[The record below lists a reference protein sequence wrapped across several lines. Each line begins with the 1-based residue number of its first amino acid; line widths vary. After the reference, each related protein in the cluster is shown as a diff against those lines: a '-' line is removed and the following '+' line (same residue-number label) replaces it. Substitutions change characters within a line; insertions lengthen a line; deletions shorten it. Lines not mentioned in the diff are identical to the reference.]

1 MTEGTQNIAKPAK
14 KPSLLLIAGGTL
26 GAIAIAVFASQFLR
40 PEEAQATG
48 ETSGKATVSGNAR
61 TNAVARVDSKY
72 ITYEEVAKE
81 AFARIGSE
89 VLDSMINRLIIQRE
103 VEKRGIVIT
112 EADVHQEVV
121 KISKRFNLPTD
132 TWYQM
137 LQTERN
143 LSPEQYR
150 RDVIW
155 PMIALRKLAGE
166 SIDVSPEDMQEAFVR
181 DYGPRV
187 RCRMILMDNFRR
199 ANDVWQQA
207 SAADLTNF
215 EKLARDNSID
225 PSSRALGGS
234 IPPISRHSGNKALED
249 AAFRLKAGEVSGLK
263 SGLLSGLFDDSGQWV
278 VTTSEDQTAKLWN
291 RKTGELV
298 ITLAGH
304 TAAIT
309 SATFSPDSRRL
320 VTASR
325 DSDAKIWDISFL
337 TPMANQQAD
346 VVKELLTIKGHKR
359 EITSVEF
366 SPDGRHLATSSRDGR
381 AILWKASNW
390 NPPAEVVSRG
400 E

>member
-1 MTEGTQNIAKPAK
+1 MTEGTQNTAKPAK

-249 AAFRLKAGEVSGLK
+249 AAFRLKAGEVSGLIQVATNRYAI
-263 SGLLSGLFDDSGQWV
+263 LYCEGQTEQL
-278 VTTSEDQTAKLWN
+278 VTNPQDVQTELYEQLVEE
-291 RKTGELV
+291 KTQMKVAEVFQQLRDTTRVDNYLTNTTTGSKKPANPYPNG
-298 ITLAGH
+298 IQP
-304 TAAIT
+304 T
-309 SATFSPDSRRL
+309 SAEVPGTSPFQR
-320 VTASR
+320 
-325 DSDAKIWDISFL
+325 
-337 TPMANQQAD
+337 
-346 VVKELLTIKGHKR
+346 
-359 EITSVEF
+359 
-366 SPDGRHLATSSRDGR
+366 
-381 AILWKASNW
+381 
-390 NPPAEVVSRG
+390 
-400 E
+400 